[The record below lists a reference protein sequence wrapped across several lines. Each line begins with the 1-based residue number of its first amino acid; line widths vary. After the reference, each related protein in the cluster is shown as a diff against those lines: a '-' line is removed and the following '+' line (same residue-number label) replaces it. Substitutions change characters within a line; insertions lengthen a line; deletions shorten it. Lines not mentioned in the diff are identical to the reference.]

1 MLSVAIAPDG
11 QRIVSGGEYGTVRLW
26 DAKSGQPIGQPLKG
40 HAGRVLSV
48 AIAPDGQRIVSGGDD
63 GTIRLWWAP
72 AAWPDLL
79 CSKLTRNFS
88 QKEWD
93 QYVGKEIKYAL
104 QCPGLPK
111 PAD

>member
-1 MLSVAIAPDG
+1 MLFRS
-11 QRIVSGGEYGTVRLW
+11 VRLW

-40 HAGRVLSV
+40 HEGWVLSV
-48 AIAPDGQRIVSGGDD
+48 AIATDGQRIVSGGND
-63 GTIRLWWAP
+63 GTVRLWPAP

-79 CSKLTRNFS
+79 CYKLTRNFS

-93 QYVGKEIKYAL
+93 QYVGKEMTYAP